1 MSDKEEL
8 NFSSL
13 LVSDSLHVP
22 TVFSVIF
29 AARIVIFF
37 KDFVSPAIDSKLE
50 TSSINDTQ
58 VNDLCR
64 LPFKIV
70 LTFAVTSLTELSMD
84 VKVDIFSLKSEADSD
99 VVRSI
104 PCVDAFL
111 YVSTDVSLSKY
122 KDCFDY
128 SLKGW

>member
-1 MSDKEEL
+1 M
-8 NFSSL
+8 
-13 LVSDSLHVP
+13 
-22 TVFSVIF
+22 
-29 AARIVIFF
+29 
-37 KDFVSPAIDSKLE
+37 DSKLE
-50 TSSINDTQ
+50 TSSINDSQ
-58 VNDLCR
+58 VNDLCL

-70 LTFAVTSLTELSMD
+70 LIFAVTSLTELNID
-84 VKVDIFSLKSEADSD
+84 LKVDTFSLKSEADSD